1 MTTITFEVPTRRLA
15 GKIAMFVLLVAS
27 DDTPPRLRDGITRR
41 RRGAWHGRCPC
52 GGRRSMNRAAR
63 RALARKAKGQDITLA
78 PFEHES
84 GCPAADDEPSEAI
97 RRWST

>member
-1 MTTITFEVPTRRLA
+1 VNTITLEVTTRRLA
-15 GKIAMFVLLVAS
+15 GEIATFVLPVAS
-27 DDTPPRLRDGITRR
+27 EDTPPRLRDGITRR
-41 RRGAWHGRCPC
+41 RLGALHGRCPC

-63 RALARKAKGQDITLA
+63 CALAGKAKGQDITLA

-84 GCPAADDEPSEAI
+84 GCPAADDEPSQAI